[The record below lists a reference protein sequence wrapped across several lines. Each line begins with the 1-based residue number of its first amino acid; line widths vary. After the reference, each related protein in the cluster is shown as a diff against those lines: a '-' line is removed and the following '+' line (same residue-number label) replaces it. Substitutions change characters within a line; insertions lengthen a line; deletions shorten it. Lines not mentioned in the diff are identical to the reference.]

1 MRYIEITKLLDTIHL
16 YINEDLLEKYGKS
29 GSEANI
35 VKFIYNVSPDKIR
48 YDNEKIYVS
57 DELNDP
63 VFVEE
68 YLKKAANDYS
78 AKDIANLALK
88 RIGIPPEEEMS
99 LGSLEKTAK
108 EIIDIK
114 FKKNVYFKRSK
125 SIDTI
130 CVDQKTAETIS
141 FHPDFLSKMHKQV
154 QKAEKNH
161 NNTSEWNTYEE
172 EKRWIDSTMESPS
185 YDDTMY
191 LSQNDEFYIMIKA
204 IFEKFF
210 TRFDIKKYNSLY
222 NEWARLEETQ
232 DFSLRY
238 QQLKDI
244 FNSPNFNNEFYR
256 FNPSDDVLD
265 LFADRVA
272 EKVLKKLEKES

>member
-1 MRYIEITKLLDTIHL
+1 
-16 YINEDLLEKYGKS
+16 
-29 GSEANI
+29 
-35 VKFIYNVSPDKIR
+35 
-48 YDNEKIYVS
+48 
-57 DELNDP
+57 
-63 VFVEE
+63 
-68 YLKKAANDYS
+68 
-78 AKDIANLALK
+78 
-88 RIGIPPEEEMS
+88 
-99 LGSLEKTAK
+99 
-108 EIIDIK
+108 
-114 FKKNVYFKRSK
+114 
-125 SIDTI
+125 
-130 CVDQKTAETIS
+130 
-141 FHPDFLSKMHKQV
+141 
-154 QKAEKNH
+154 
-161 NNTSEWNTYEE
+161 
-172 EKRWIDSTMESPS
+172 
-185 YDDTMY
+185 
-191 LSQNDEFYIMIKA
+191 MIKA